1 MRNDEQ
7 QTIRLLFANEHPIMR
22 EGMRAIVAG
31 CTDIELVD
39 YAPSI
44 AAMLRQ
50 VGEIQPDVLLMDPYM
65 SQQDGLRAIRLISGE
80 WPRTRIVVFTMH
92 DDDEHLWRALRC
104 GISAYLTWRTEQVTL
119 LHTIRAA
126 ARGETILSPG
136 CLERLLAQMEL
147 TLHEHSPPG
156 NVAVESKLTGRE
168 REVLQRV
175 ASGERNKEIAARLG
189 ISEPTVKS
197 HLASIYFKLGVD
209 SRASAVAVALERG
222 LLSFERKR

>member
-1 MRNDEQ
+1 MRDDEQ
-7 QTIRLLFANEHPIMR
+7 QTIRLLFANEHPIML
-22 EGMRAIVAG
+22 EGMQAIVAG
-31 CTDIELVD
+31 RADIELVD
-39 YAPSI
+39 YASSI
-44 AAMLRQ
+44 AAMLRR
-50 VGEIQPDVLLMDPYM
+50 VGETQPDVLLMDPYM
-65 SQQDGLRAIRLISGE
+65 SQQDGLRAIRLIRGE

-92 DDDEHLWRALRC
+92 DDDEHMLHALRW
-104 GISAYLTWRTEQVTL
+104 GISAYLTLRTERATL

-126 ARGETILSPG
+126 ARGETVLPPG
-136 CLERLLAQMEL
+136 CLEHLLARMEL
-147 TLHEHSPPG
+147 TPHEHSPPCD
-156 NVAVESKLTGRE
+156 VSSESKLTGRE

-222 LLSFERKR
+222 LLSFQKKG